1 MERIDLLTRNQQ
13 ETNAT
18 VYMEAITAGLKMF
31 DTVTYVR
38 EFSYPGYYSK
48 CDSNEGDNESSAHN
62 DCCLSAN
69 FSVLEE
75 KILLSILK
83 KHKPIVESKGV
94 DAVTWKEKRIC
105 WEKIHKEFEKLSPTD
120 RSIKNLKD
128 KYENIKKKC
137 RREKKVMPKCKQM
150 DFLQDSSSSFPDPLN
165 ELDVSNFAK
174 DDIEIHCNEIKEEEP
189 NSSHSNINPET
200 SQVSSIP
207 ADEKDESTTS
217 SLASHLE
224 KAREESLKSKKSKST
239 SKRKVLQNLNEEL
252 LKEQIKLFQ
261 NEDKRADEKHK
272 LEIKELELKIELLKR
287 EIELKSLLTKS

>member
-1 MERIDLLTRNQQ
+1 MEFGRNKR
-13 ETNAT
+13 N
-18 VYMEAITAGLKMF
+18 
-31 DTVTYVR
+31 R
-38 EFSYPGYYSK
+38 
-48 CDSNEGDNESSAHN
+48 
-62 DCCLSAN
+62 SAN
-69 FSVLEE
+69 FSAQEE
-75 KILLSILK
+75 RILLSILK
-83 KHKPIVESKGV
+83 KHKPIVESKGL

-105 WEKIHKEFEKLSPTD
+105 WEKIHKEFGKLSPTD

-137 RREKKVMPKCKQM
+137 RREKKVTPKCEQI

-174 DDIEIHCNEIKEEEP
+174 DEIEIHCNEIKEEEP

-200 SQVSSIP
+200 SQVSSLP
-207 ADEKDESTTS
+207 AGEEDENTIS
-217 SLASHLE
+217 SLASHPK
-224 KAREESLKSKKSKST
+224 KAHEESSKPT
-239 SKRKVLQNLNEEL
+239 SKRKVLQNLKEEL

>member
-1 MERIDLLTRNQQ
+1 MEFGRNKR
-13 ETNAT
+13 N
-18 VYMEAITAGLKMF
+18 
-31 DTVTYVR
+31 R
-38 EFSYPGYYSK
+38 
-48 CDSNEGDNESSAHN
+48 
-62 DCCLSAN
+62 SAN

-105 WEKIHKEFEKLSPTD
+105 WEKIHKEFGKLSPTD

-165 ELDVSNFAK
+165 ELDISNFAK

-207 ADEKDESTTS
+207 ADEKDESTIS
-217 SLASHLE
+217 SLASHLK
-224 KAREESLKSKKSKST
+224 KAREESLKSKKSKPT

-287 EIELKSLLTKS
+287 DIELKSLLTKS